1 MSLLLRGRGRK
12 GRSWNEMPIELEPLA
27 AIGARIRGDVD
38 RLVKITGTVIRG
50 EANIKL
56 RRMAGGNRAILERG
70 DRAAAGGAH
79 LRDTERCV
87 PLVAEQERTLGVTTV
102 GHGPKIGIRRVD
114 HEQRAMLRRRG
125 RKSKPAANN

>member
-12 GRSWNEMPIELEPLA
+12 RRSWNEMPIELEPLA

-87 PLVAEQERTLGVTTV
+87 PLVGEQERALGIAPVR
-102 GHGPKIGIRRVD
+102 HGAEIGIRGIYN
-114 HEQRAMLRRRG
+114 EQRPMLRRRG
-125 RKSKPAANN
+125 RKRKSAANY